1 MKSMVITK
9 GSLIVSC
16 QALSDEPLHGSHI
29 MAKMAL
35 AAKQGGA
42 KGIRANSGKD
52 IVAIKDVVDLPVI
65 GIVKQDY
72 DNSPVYI
79 TPTMKEVEEVV
90 SAGAEIIAIDATC
103 RPRPDGHSLQQFI
116 DQIRATYPDVLI
128 MADIST
134 YEEGLRSIEL
144 GMDIISTTLSGYTE
158 ATKDVSLPN
167 FTLLS
172 QLVETTDI
180 PIICEGGIQ
189 TPEEFRKALE
199 LGAYACVVGSA
210 ITRPQLITKKFT
222 DVIDHA
228 SVK

>member
-1 MKSMVITK
+1 MKPMVLKK

-16 QALSDEPLHGSHI
+16 QALSNEPLHGSHI
-29 MAKMAL
+29 MARMAL
-35 AAKQGGA
+35 AAKEGGA
-42 KGIRANSGKD
+42 KGIRANSGAD
-52 IVAIKDVVDLPVI
+52 IIAIKKVVDLPVI

-72 DNSPVYI
+72 DNSPIYI
-79 TPTMKEVEEVV
+79 TPTMKEVDEVV

-103 RPRPDGHSLQQFI
+103 RPRPDGHSLQEFI
-116 DQIRATYPDVLI
+116 ERIRVSYPDIFI
-128 MADIST
+128 MADVST

-144 GMDIISTTLSGYTE
+144 GVDIISTTLSGYTE

-167 FTLLS
+167 FELLS
-172 QLVETTDI
+172 QLIAKTDI
-180 PIICEGGIQ
+180 PVICEGGIQ
-189 TPEEFRKALE
+189 TPEQFKKALD

-228 SVK
+228 FAK